1 MASIKSSLFPS
12 RRHGLVYMLVP
23 SPGVGC
29 ASGHPGGSAGCWP
42 PLAALLS
49 HPRTRILSSGGLE
62 RRGGWWR
69 RRKIAVVAARAG
81 NTVFFSLELQTRVVL
96 ARDSAWLRWV
106 SATQGGVSA
115 ELTACGSGTQAR
127 GTAEIGP

>member
-1 MASIKSSLFPS
+1 
-12 RRHGLVYMLVP
+12 MLVP
-23 SPGVGC
+23 SPDVGC

-49 HPRTRILSSGGLE
+49 HPRTGILSSGGLE

-69 RRKIAVVAARAG
+69 RGKIAVVAACAG
-81 NTVFFSLELQTRVVL
+81 NSVFFFLGAANSRCAGEGLGL
-96 ARDSAWLRWV
+96 AQV
-106 SATQGGVSA
+106 GVCDA
-115 ELTACGSGTQAR
+115 GRCQTACGSGTQAR